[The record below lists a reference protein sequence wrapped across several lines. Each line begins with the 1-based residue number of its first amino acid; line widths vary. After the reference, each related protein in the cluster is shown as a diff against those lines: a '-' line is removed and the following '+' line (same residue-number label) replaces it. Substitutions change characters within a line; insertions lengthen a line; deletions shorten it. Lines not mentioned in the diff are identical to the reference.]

1 VENHDIIKLGDNMI
15 GVLPKAYEAV
25 IPIEKFTKYA
35 LDPIKSR
42 GKWIAF
48 KDALGYDLDN
58 VNLLVDNIQQNIMN
72 FPADIKGDKGF
83 GMTYAALMELMGV
96 NGKKASVL
104 TAWLDDKETGI
115 MRLTSAYV
123 KKRKGGNL

>member
-1 VENHDIIKLGDNMI
+1 MI